1 MNQTVKILLE
11 YVYVLLLKDLNKQI
25 QNYVELAQNKR
36 KKSETVFFCPY
47 RVFLRAIFCVHIKIY
62 LPI

>member
-36 KKSETVFFCPY
+36 KK
-47 RVFLRAIFCVHIKIY
+47 K
-62 LPI
+62 